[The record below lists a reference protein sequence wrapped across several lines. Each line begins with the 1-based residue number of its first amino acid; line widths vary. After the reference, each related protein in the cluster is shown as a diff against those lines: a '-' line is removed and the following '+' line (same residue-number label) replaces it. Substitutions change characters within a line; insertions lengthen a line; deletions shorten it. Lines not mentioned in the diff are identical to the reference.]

1 MYQILSTGSKGNA
14 IIYFGEI
21 LLDCGVSFSLI
32 KPHLAGLKIVLLTHV
47 HKDHINLSTLKKIQ
61 FERPSIRI
69 GAGEHMKELL
79 TGFKNVD
86 YYKPLSEYLYNEF
99 TVSPVVL
106 YHDVTNF
113 GYRLKKD
120 GVKIFHATDTS
131 HLNGIEAKGYDF
143 YCIEANYNED
153 TVFDVIREKQ
163 SRGEFAHQRGAINS
177 HLSEQKAM
185 DFFYRN
191 KGENSQLVRLHISE
205 SLI

>member
-21 LLDCGVSFSLI
+21 LVDCGVPFSLV
-32 KPHLAGLKIVLLTHV
+32 KPHLAGLRIVLLTHS
-47 HKDHINLSTLKKIQ
+47 HGDHINLSTLKKIQ

-86 YYKPLSEYLYNEF
+86 YYKPLTEYMYNEF
-99 TVSPVVL
+99 TVAPVVL
-106 YHDVTNF
+106 YHDIPNF

-120 GVKIFHATDTS
+120 REKVFHATDTG
-131 HLNGIEAKGYDF
+131 HLNGIEAKGYSV
-143 YCIEANYNED
+143 YAIEANYNAE
-153 TVFDVIREKQ
+153 TVWDAIRAKESKGQ
-163 SRGEFAHQRGAINS
+163 FAHQRGAINS
-177 HLSEQKAM
+177 HLSEQSAM

-191 KGENSQLVRLHISE
+191 KGEHSQLVRLHISE
-205 SLI
+205 SFI